1 MKGEINMD
9 LTLLFPGFVIFII
22 VIAMIAVALNSMKN
36 ANPSTFKRKY
46 AVKGYSSVRRK
57 YVPGQFSEQMEIDMR
72 LPFRRFKQLYPEN
85 VWTYEEYKKMQMRTA
100 FRRSHSSQDN
110 KRMVR

>member
-1 MKGEINMD
+1 MKREINMD
-9 LTLLFPGFVIFII
+9 LTLLLPGFVIFLI
-22 VIAMIAVALNSMKN
+22 VIVMIAVALNSIKN
-36 ANPSTFKRKY
+36 SNPSTYRSKF
-46 AVKGYSSVRRK
+46 AVKDYSGVRRN
-57 YVPGQFSEQMEIDMR
+57 YHSGQFSEQMEIDMR

>member
-1 MKGEINMD
+1 
-9 LTLLFPGFVIFII
+9 
-22 VIAMIAVALNSMKN
+22 
-36 ANPSTFKRKY
+36 
-46 AVKGYSSVRRK
+46 
-57 YVPGQFSEQMEIDMR
+57 MEIDMR
-72 LPFRRFKQLYPEN
+72 LPFRRFKHLYPDN